1 MKIAGAD
8 PVALAATLALGA
20 AGGGLA
26 VAAHLPLGWLLGSLL
41 TVGILAA
48 AGARVAGRGVVLPA
62 KLRQAFV
69 PVIGVSIGAAF
80 TPEVVRQMPG
90 WLPSLGALCLYLPVV
105 HLVSYAIYRRG
116 GIGRLEAFYG
126 GAPGGLIEAVQLG
139 EEAGADPRLLTVLQF
154 LRLILTIV
162 AVPLLFLAL
171 TGHAV
176 GSAAGA
182 TLARPAG
189 LGAADAAMLVAAG
202 LAGLAVGRLV
212 RLPAY
217 IMTGPLAAS
226 ALLHGLGLA
235 EGAPPGWLVAATQ
248 VMLGAGLGARF
259 AGIGRGALI
268 SAGRLA
274 VLNALVALTLALAFA
289 GALHWLVDEPV
300 AAVFL
305 AFAPGGLAEMSL
317 IALSL
322 NISVIYVTA
331 HHVLRILLAVIAVRL
346 AARWLR

>member
-8 PVALAATLALGA
+8 PAALAATLVLGGL
-20 AGGGLA
+20 GGALA

-41 TVGILAA
+41 TVGVLAA
-48 AGARVAGRGVVLPA
+48 AGVRVAGRGVVLPTS
-62 KLRQAFV
+62 LRQAFV

-80 TPEVVRQMPG
+80 TPEVARQLPG
-90 WLPSLGALCLYLPVV
+90 WLPSLGALCLYLPLV
-105 HLVSYAIYRRG
+105 HLVSYTIFRRG
-116 GIGRLEAFYG
+116 GIARREAFYG

-162 AVPLLFLAL
+162 AVPLLFLVL
-171 TGHAV
+171 TGHSV

-182 TLARPAG
+182 TLSRPTG
-189 LGAADAAMLVAAG
+189 LGVADALALVAAG
-202 LAGLAVGRLV
+202 LAGLVAGRLL
-212 RLPAY
+212 RLPAH
-217 IMTGPLAAS
+217 IMTGPLLAS
-226 ALLHGLGLA
+226 ALLHGIGLV

-248 VMLGAGLGARF
+248 VVLGAGLGARF
-259 AGIGRGALI
+259 AGIGRAVLI

-274 VLNALVALTLALAFA
+274 LINAVAALTLALIFA
-289 GALHWLVDEPV
+289 TGLHWLVDEPL

-331 HHVLRILLAVIAVRL
+331 HHVLRIVLAVLAVKT
-346 AARWLR
+346 AGRWLR